1 MRMIPRFQWLPTPY
15 RSLLLF
21 IVWLLLN
28 QSAAPIHLF
37 FGLLLALMIPWLCY
51 RLRDPQPLIQRPL
64 LALRYTLRVISDI
77 VTANAEVAVLI
88 LGPVKKLRPAFVRV
102 PLDLQHNLPLTI
114 LACTVSMTP
123 GTVSADI
130 YPSVESLEPDEP
142 LPQRW
147 LLIHVLDLEDE
158 AALIATIKARYEAP
172 LKEIFQC

>member
-1 MRMIPRFQWLPTPY
+1 MNMIPRFKWLPTPY

-28 QSAAPIHLF
+28 QSAAFIHLF
-37 FGLLLALMIPWLCY
+37 FGAFLAITIPWICY

-64 LALRYTLRVISDI
+64 LTLRYLLRVFADI
-77 VTANAEVAVLI
+77 VTANAEVALLI
-88 LGPVKKLRPAFVRV
+88 LGPIKRLRPAFVRV

-114 LACTVSMTP
+114 LAGTVSMTP

-130 YPSVESLEPDEP
+130 YPTVEHLGPDDP

-158 AALIATIKARYEAP
+158 AALIATIKSRYEAP